1 MSIYSI
7 ISIILFFLSGA
18 LFVSSIVVFI
28 TTDVWTSI
36 RYLSNKEQAGEN
48 NSISS
53 PSITIDRRPLKHSE
67 MQDTSAIVP
76 SRVRGIEYAQQTIDT
91 DELDAPPDLSFET
104 QDWNLP
110 EGVSFVL
117 TKNVLVCHS
126 EKEYILREN

>member
-7 ISIILFFLSGA
+7 ISIILFFLSGV

>member
-7 ISIILFFLSGA
+7 ISIILFSLSGV
-18 LFVSSIVVFI
+18 LFISSIVVFI

-36 RYLSNKEQAGEN
+36 RYLSNKGQTSEN

-53 PSITIDRRPLKHSE
+53 PSITIDRHPLKHSE
-67 MQDTSAIVP
+67 MQDSSDIVA
-76 SRVRGIEYAQQTIDT
+76 SMVGDIEYAQQTIDT
-91 DELDAPPDLSFET
+91 DELDIQPDLSFET

>member
-7 ISIILFFLSGA
+7 ISIILFSLSGV

-36 RYLSNKEQAGEN
+36 RYLSNKEQASEN

-53 PSITIDRRPLKHSE
+53 PSITIDRRPLQHSE
-67 MQDTSAIVP
+67 MQDSSAIVP
-76 SRVRGIEYAQQTIDT
+76 SSVGGIEYAQQTIDT